1 MDALKF
7 QLVHHNA
14 FYTGQIQQDSI
25 ECLLMLVNIINTGS
39 MSDSRAT
46 TYPTGASLSD
56 ILISFVLEKYIVC
69 DVFGLRFPSFESS
82 SVLYITLTNASSV
95 QDLILPGM
103 QQKYINLV
111 LDVIRTV
118 GTSNQTIFYNL
129 QNICFSSSID
139 LDTLTIMYLKVDFP
153 YLWLRPLCLV
163 LLNLAYG
170 LL

>member
-1 MDALKF
+1 MSPDASKYYQHGLNVWFKSNYLSNRGF
-7 QLVHHNA
+7 PIWYLV
-14 FYTGQIQQDSI
+14 F
-25 ECLLMLVNIINTGS
+25 
-39 MSDSRAT
+39 
-46 TYPTGASLSD
+46 
-56 ILISFVLEKYIVC
+56 FVLEKYIVC